1 MGINVNDPD
10 FKPDDEVDNFDGD
23 ADAPV
28 DFDDYLLKNLAV
40 YRDMVRECVQAPEPF
55 INYLRAK
62 FSNDERY
69 DLRKMPDGIWCIVVW
84 CTGTE
89 HFAGMQGSAC
99 FGAYPIVMDF
109 STRDGPAFSLSYKLL
124 DTVRWLAPP
133 SDMTREQARQLGM
146 KKRLAARNWSNIRES
161 YAREKQTKYRARRIV
176 VP

>member
-1 MGINVNDPD
+1 MGINLND
-10 FKPDDEVDNFDGD
+10 FTPDDEVDNFDGD

-40 YRDMVRECVQAPEPF
+40 YRDMVRECTQAPETF
-55 INYLRAK
+55 LTYLRGK
-62 FSNDERY
+62 FGNDERY
-69 DLRKMPDGIWCIVVW
+69 DLRKMPDGIWCIVAW
-84 CTGTE
+84 CAGTE

-109 STRDGPAFSLSYKLL
+109 STRDGPAYSLSYKLL

-133 SDMTREQARQLGM
+133 EDMTKEQGRQIQM
-146 KKRLAARNWSNIRES
+146 KKRLAARNWANIRQA
-161 YAREKQTKYRARRIV
+161 YIAEKKTKYRARRIV